1 MKNNSFRYD
10 ISFLRAFSVL
20 AVLFYHYKFQWFK
33 SGFIG
38 VDIFFV
44 ISGFLMTKI
53 ILSSFDK
60 GSFNLWDFYRRR
72 IIRII
77 PALLGLVVTFSL
89 VIFFFL
95 QPQIVNFFRSAFSSV
110 LFFSNIYYYLNNG
123 YFDSSSQYNFLL
135 HSWSLS
141 VEWQFYLIY
150 PLILLLL
157 KKLYTTKKNS
167 FTAVFLAL
175 AFISFG
181 AMLIHSNYDSDF
193 SFYIFYPRA
202 WEMMLGGL
210 AFLLEDKMQHIPK
223 KVKLVL
229 ALTSLSA
236 IISFIFLFHASSWPS
251 LYTIIPVF
259 FTALLISLNYEFTAY
274 KNKIVT
280 YLGNISY
287 SLYLYHWPLYV
298 LILFFEVDTSL
309 KYRVLAIFVSVIL
322 AILSYEGI
330 EKRNYSNKAKSV
342 LTASLIIFIFSF
354 SITKVDAENYTDEN
368 KNLIN
373 TTSNYKYSKKAE
385 DQYKIDTKH
394 LTHKKDYK
402 TIIQNLD
409 VPVADKKNVVL
420 LGDSHAGMFSKTVN
434 NIFADKKDIN
444 LIQITADATYPME
457 NSKGIYPNPV
467 QYFNYIFT
475 EYFPKYYKNID
486 LIIINANYSGY
497 PEKEIK
503 NNLKITEQYFSKYKV
518 PTLYIGMTDFYVIDF
533 PTYYYIKKKYSANMY
548 TEEKKIKETEKFN
561 AFLKNYLGDQYIDLL
576 NVKINKV
583 SPDNYPY
590 IYDTNHLTL
599 FGTEQYKNILSQRI
613 YKILNINTNKDN

>member
-60 GSFNLWDFYRRR
+60 GSFNIWDFYRRR
-72 IIRII
+72 VIRII
-77 PALLGLVVTFSL
+77 PALLGVVILFSII
-89 VIFFFL
+89 IFLFL

-123 YFDSSSQYNFLL
+123 YFDASSQYNFLL

-150 PLILLLL
+150 PILLLLL
-157 KKLYTTKKNS
+157 KKLYTDKKNI
-167 FTAVFLAL
+167 FITVFLAL
-175 AFISFG
+175 AFVSFS
-181 AMLIHSNYDSDF
+181 AMLVHSIYDQNF

-202 WEMMLGGL
+202 WEMMMGGL
-210 AFLLEDKMQHIPK
+210 AFLLEDKIRRIPERIR
-223 KVKLVL
+223 LVL
-229 ALTSLSA
+229 AFASLSA

-251 LYTIIPVF
+251 LYTTIPVF

-274 KNKIVT
+274 KNKVVT

-298 LILFFEVDTSL
+298 LILFFEVDVSL
-309 KYRVLAIFVSVIL
+309 KYRVLAIFGSFIL

-330 EKRNYSNKAKSV
+330 EKRNYTNKAKSV
-342 LTASLIIFIFSF
+342 LAFSIIIFIFSF

-373 TTSNYKYSKKAE
+373 TTSSYKYSKEAE
-385 DQYKIDTKH
+385 DQYKIDAKH
-394 LTHKKDYK
+394 LTYKKDYK
-402 TIIQNLD
+402 TIIPHLD
-409 VPVADKKNVVL
+409 IPVSGKRNVVL
-420 LGDSHAGMFSKTVN
+420 LGDSHAGMFSETVN
-434 NIFADKKDIN
+434 TIFADKKDVN
-444 LIQITADATYPME
+444 LIQLTADATYPME
-457 NSKGIYPNPV
+457 NSKGIYPNPI
-467 QYFNYIFT
+467 QYFNYVFR

-503 NNLKITEQYFSKYKV
+503 NNLRITEQYFSKYNV

-533 PTYYYIKKKYSANMY
+533 PTYYYIKKKYHANTY
-548 TEEKKIKETEKFN
+548 TEEKKMKETEKFN
-561 AFLKNYLGDQYIDLL
+561 TLLKNYLGDKYIDLL
-576 NVKINKV
+576 NVKISKV
-583 SPDNYPY
+583 SPQNYPY

-599 FGTEQYKNILSQRI
+599 FGTEQYRNTLSQRI
-613 YKILNINTNKDN
+613 YKTLNNNTNKDN

>member
-1 MKNNSFRYD
+1 
-10 ISFLRAFSVL
+10 
-20 AVLFYHYKFQWFK
+20 
-33 SGFIG
+33 
-38 VDIFFV
+38 
-44 ISGFLMTKI
+44 MTKI

-60 GSFNLWDFYRRR
+60 GNFNIWDFYRRR
-72 IIRII
+72 VIRII
-77 PALLGLVVTFSL
+77 PALLGVVVVFSL
-89 VIFFFL
+89 LIFFFL

-123 YFDSSSQYNFLL
+123 YFDISSQYNFLL

-157 KKLYTTKKNS
+157 KKFYTSKKNI
-167 FTAVFLAL
+167 FMVVFLGL
-175 AFISFG
+175 TFLSFSS
-181 AMLIHSNYDSDF
+181 MLIHRSYDPDF

-210 AFLLEDKMQHIPK
+210 AFLLEDKIQHISK
-223 KVKLVL
+223 KVKLAL
-229 ALTSLSA
+229 ALTSLST
-236 IISFIFLFHASSWPS
+236 IISFIFLFHTSSWPS

-259 FTALLISLNYEFTAY
+259 FTALLISLNYKFIAY
-274 KNKIVT
+274 QNKTVT

-298 LILFFEVDTSL
+298 FILFFEVDISL
-309 KYRVLAIFVSVIL
+309 KYRVLAIFISFIL

-342 LTASLIIFIFSF
+342 LATSLIIFLLSF
-354 SITKVDAENYTDEN
+354 SITRIDAENYTDEN

-373 TTSNYKYSKKAE
+373 TTSTYKYSKKAV

-409 VPVADKKNVVL
+409 IPVPDKKNIIL
-420 LGDSHAGMFSKTVN
+420 LGDSHAGMFSETVN
-434 NIFADKKDIN
+434 NIFADKKDFN

-457 NSKGIYPNPV
+457 NSKSIYPNPV
-467 QYFNYIFT
+467 HYFNYIFR

-497 PEKEIK
+497 PEQEIK
-503 NNLKITEQYFSKYKV
+503 NNIKITQQYFSKYKI
-518 PTLYIGMTDFYVIDF
+518 PTVYIGITDMYVIDF
-533 PTYYYIKKKYSANMY
+533 PTYYYIKKKYNANMY

-561 AFLKNYLGDQYIDLL
+561 TFLKDYLGDKYIDLL
-576 NVKINKV
+576 NVKINRV

-599 FGTEQYKNILSQRI
+599 FGTEQYKSVLSK
-613 YKILNINTNKDN
+613 KIHKTLTINTNKAN

>member
-1 MKNNSFRYD
+1 
-10 ISFLRAFSVL
+10 
-20 AVLFYHYKFQWFK
+20 
-33 SGFIG
+33 
-38 VDIFFV
+38 
-44 ISGFLMTKI
+44 MTKI

-77 PALLGLVVTFSL
+77 PALLGVVVVFSFL
-89 VIFFFL
+89 IFLFL

-157 KKLYTTKKNS
+157 RKLYTTKKNI
-167 FTAVFLAL
+167 FIAAFLAL
-175 AFISFG
+175 AFISF
-181 AMLIHSNYDSDF
+181 ATMLIHRSYDPDF

-223 KVKLVL
+223 KVKQVL

-259 FTALLISLNYEFTAY
+259 FTALLISMNYEFTAY

-298 LILFFEVDTSL
+298 FILFFEVDTSL
-309 KYRVLAIFVSVIL
+309 KYRILAICISFIL

-342 LTASLIIFIFSF
+342 LAVSLLIFIFSF
-354 SITKVDAENYTDEN
+354 SITKVDAENYTYEN

-373 TTSNYKYSKKAE
+373 TTSSYKYSKKAE
-385 DQYKIDTKH
+385 DQYKIDIKH

-409 VPVADKKNVVL
+409 IPVSDKKNVVL
-420 LGDSHAGMFSKTVN
+420 LGDSHAGMFSETVN

-503 NNLKITEQYFSKYKV
+503 NNLKTTEQYFSKYKI
-518 PTLYIGMTDFYVIDF
+518 PTVYIGMTDFYVIDF
-533 PTYYYIKKKYSANMY
+533 PTYYYIKKKYNANMY
-548 TEEKKIKETEKFN
+548 TEEKKIRETERFN
-561 AFLKNYLGDQYIDLL
+561 TFLKNYLGDRYIDLL

-583 SPDNYPY
+583 SAENYPY

-599 FGTEQYKNILSQRI
+599 FGTEQYRNILSQKI
-613 YKILNINTNKDN
+613 YKTLNINTNKDN

>member
-1 MKNNSFRYD
+1 MKTNSFRYD

-20 AVLFYHYKFQWFK
+20 AVLFYHYKFHWFK

-60 GSFNLWDFYRRR
+60 GSFNILDFYRRR

-157 KKLYTTKKNS
+157 RKLYTTKKNS
-167 FTAVFLAL
+167 FIAVFLAL

-181 AMLIHSNYDSDF
+181 AMLIHSSYDPDF

-229 ALTSLSA
+229 ALASLSA

-251 LYTIIPVF
+251 LYTTIPVF
-259 FTALLISLNYEFTAY
+259 FTALLISLNYEFIAY
-274 KNKIVT
+274 KNKVVT

-298 LILFFEVDTSL
+298 LILFFEVDVSL
-309 KYRVLAIFVSVIL
+309 KYRVLAICVSFIL

-330 EKRNYSNKAKSV
+330 EKRNYSDKAKSV
-342 LTASLIIFIFSF
+342 LTVSLIIFIFSF

-409 VPVADKKNVVL
+409 IPVSDKKNVVL
-420 LGDSHAGMFSKTVN
+420 LGDSHAGMFSETVH
-434 NIFADKKDIN
+434 NIFSDKKDVN

-457 NSKGIYPNPV
+457 NSKGIYPNPIN
-467 QYFNYIFT
+467 YFNYIFR
-475 EYFPKYYKNID
+475 EYFPRYHKDID

-503 NNLKITEQYFSKYKV
+503 NNLKITEQYFSKYNV
-518 PTLYIGMTDFYVIDF
+518 PTIYIGMTDIYVIDF
-533 PTYYYIKKKYSANMY
+533 PTYYYIKKKYNANMY
-548 TEEKKIKETEKFN
+548 TEAKKSSETEKFN
-561 AFLKNYLGDQYIDLL
+561 TFLTNYLGDKYIDLL
-576 NVKINKV
+576 NTNVNQV
-583 SPDNYPY
+583 SSENFPY

-599 FGTEQYKNILSQRI
+599 FGTEQYKNIISQKI
-613 YKILNINTNKDN
+613 YKTLNFNTNTHN

>member
-1 MKNNSFRYD
+1 
-10 ISFLRAFSVL
+10 
-20 AVLFYHYKFQWFK
+20 
-33 SGFIG
+33 
-38 VDIFFV
+38 
-44 ISGFLMTKI
+44 MTKI

-60 GSFNLWDFYRRR
+60 GSFNIWDFYRRR

-77 PALLGLVVTFSL
+77 PALLGLIVVFSL
-89 VIFFFL
+89 LIFFFL
-95 QPQIVNFFRSAFSSV
+95 QPQIVNFLRSAFSSV

-123 YFDSSSQYNFLL
+123 YFDASSQYNFLL

-157 KKLYTTKKNS
+157 KKLYTTKKNI
-167 FTAVFLAL
+167 FILAFLAL
-175 AFISFG
+175 AFISFCT
-181 AMLIHSNYDSDF
+181 MLIHGSYDPDF

-202 WEMMLGGL
+202 WEMMFGGL
-210 AFLLEDKMQHIPK
+210 AFLLENKMQKVPK
-223 KVKLVL
+223 KAKLVL
-229 ALTSLSA
+229 ALASLSV
-236 IISFIFLFHASSWPS
+236 IISFIFLFHSSSWPS
-251 LYTIIPVF
+251 SYALIPVF

-274 KNKIVT
+274 KNKLVT

-298 LILFFEVDTSL
+298 FILFFEVNISL
-309 KYRVLAIFVSVIL
+309 KYRILAIFISFIF

-342 LTASLIIFIFSF
+342 LAVSLIIFLVSF
-354 SITKVDAENYTDEN
+354 SLTKIDAENYTDEN

-394 LTHKKDYK
+394 LTYKKDYK
-402 TIIQNLD
+402 TLIQNLD
-409 VPVADKKNVVL
+409 TPVPDKKNIIL
-420 LGDSHAGMFSKTVN
+420 LGDSHAGMFSETVH
-434 NIFADKKDIN
+434 NIFANTKDIN

-457 NSKGIYPNPV
+457 NSKGIYPNPIN
-467 QYFNYIFT
+467 YFNYIFR
-475 EYFPKYYKNID
+475 EYFPKYHKNID

-503 NNLKITEQYFSKYKV
+503 NNIKITEHYFSRYNV
-518 PTLYIGMTDFYVIDF
+518 PTIYIGMTDIYVIDF
-533 PTYYYIKKKYSANMY
+533 PTYYYIKKKYNAHMY
-548 TEEKKIKETEKFN
+548 TEAQKINDTEKFN
-561 AFLKNYLGDQYIDLL
+561 TFLSNYLGNKYINLL
-576 NVKINKV
+576 NVNVNKV
-583 SPDNYPY
+583 SSKNYPY

-599 FGTEQYKNILSQRI
+599 FGTEQYKNIISQKI
-613 YKILNINTNKDN
+613 YKTLNFNTNTDN

>member
-1 MKNNSFRYD
+1 LKNNSFRYD

-60 GSFNLWDFYRRR
+60 GSFNIWDFYRRR
-72 IIRII
+72 VIRII
-77 PALLGLVVTFSL
+77 PALLGVVVVFSFL
-89 VIFFFL
+89 IFLFL

-123 YFDSSSQYNFLL
+123 YFDTSSQYNFLL

-157 KKLYTTKKNS
+157 KKLYTTKKNI
-167 FTAVFLAL
+167 FIAVFLAL
-175 AFISFG
+175 AIISFG
-181 AMLIHSNYDSDF
+181 AMLIHRSYDPDF

-210 AFLLEDKMQHIPK
+210 AFLLEDKIQHIPK

-236 IISFIFLFHASSWPS
+236 ILSFIFLFHASSWPS
-251 LYTIIPVF
+251 LYTTIPVF
-259 FTALLISLNYEFTAY
+259 FTTLLISLNYEFIAY

-298 LILFFEVDTSL
+298 LILFFEVDNSW
-309 KYRVLAIFVSVIL
+309 KYRALAILVSFIL

-330 EKRNYSNKAKSV
+330 EKRNYSDKAKSV
-342 LTASLIIFIFSF
+342 LAVSLIIFIFSF

-373 TTSNYKYSKKAE
+373 TTSGYKYSKKAE
-385 DQYKIDTKH
+385 HQYKLDIKH
-394 LTHKKDYK
+394 LSHKDYK

-409 VPVADKKNVVL
+409 VPVSDKKNIVL
-420 LGDSHAGMFSKTVN
+420 LGDSHAGMFSETVN
-434 NIFADKKDIN
+434 NIFADKKEVN

-457 NSKGIYPNPV
+457 NSKSAYSNSV
-467 QYFNYIFT
+467 NYFNYIFK

-503 NNLKITEQYFSKYKV
+503 NNLKITEQYFSKYNI
-518 PTLYIGMTDFYVIDF
+518 PTLYIGMTDVYAIDF
-533 PTYYYIKKKYSANMY
+533 PTYYYIKKKYHANMY
-548 TEEKKIKETEKFN
+548 TEEKKFKKTEEFN
-561 AFLKNYLGDQYIDLL
+561 TFLKNYLGDKYIDLL

-583 SPDNYPY
+583 STENYPY

-599 FGTEQYKNILSQRI
+599 FGTEQYRNILSQRI
-613 YKILNINTNKDN
+613 YKTLSINTNKDN

>member
-1 MKNNSFRYD
+1 MKTNSFRYD

-20 AVLFYHYKFQWFK
+20 AVLFYHYKFSWFK

-53 ILSSFDK
+53 ILSSFSK
-60 GSFNLWDFYRRR
+60 GNFNIWDFYKRR

-77 PALLGLVVTFSL
+77 PALLGLVIIFSL
-89 VIFFFL
+89 LIFFFL
-95 QPQIVNFFRSAFSSV
+95 QPQIVNFLRSAFSSV

-157 KKLYTTKKNS
+157 KKLYTTKKNI
-167 FTAVFLAL
+167 FILVFLAL
-175 AFISFG
+175 AFISFCS
-181 AMLIHSNYDSDF
+181 MLIHGKYDPDF

-210 AFLLEDKMQHIPK
+210 AFLLENKMQKVTK
-223 KVKLVL
+223 KVKLFL

-236 IISFIFLFHASSWPS
+236 IISFIFFFHSSSWPS
-251 LYTIIPVF
+251 SYALIPVF

-274 KNKIVT
+274 KNKLVT

-298 LILFFEVDTSL
+298 FILFFELDISL
-309 KYRVLAIFVSVIL
+309 KYRILTIFISFIL

-330 EKRNYSNKAKSV
+330 EKRNYTNKAKSV
-342 LTASLIIFIFSF
+342 LAMSLIIFILSF
-354 SITKVDAENYTDEN
+354 SITKVDAENYANEN

-373 TTSNYKYSKKAE
+373 TTSNYKYSKSAE
-385 DQYKIDTKH
+385 NQYKIDTKH
-394 LTHKKDYK
+394 LTYKKDYK
-402 TIIQNLD
+402 TFIKNLD
-409 VPVADKKNVVL
+409 TPVSNKKNIIL
-420 LGDSHAGMFSKTVN
+420 LGDSHAGMFSETMH
-434 NIFADKKDIN
+434 NIFADKNEIN

-457 NSKGIYPNPV
+457 NSKGIYTNPIN
-467 QYFNYIFT
+467 YFNYIFR
-475 EYFPKYYKNID
+475 EYFPKYHKNID

-503 NNLKITEQYFSKYKV
+503 NNLKITEQYFSKYNV
-518 PTLYIGMTDFYVIDF
+518 PTIYMGITDMYTIDF
-533 PTYYYIKKKYSANMY
+533 PTYYYIKKKYNANMY
-548 TEEKKIKETEKFN
+548 TEAKKNNETHKLN
-561 AFLKNYLGDQYIDLL
+561 TFLKNTLGDKYIDLL
-576 NVKINKV
+576 NTNVNKM
-583 SPDNYPY
+583 SPENFPY

-599 FGTEQYKNILSQRI
+599 FGTEQYKNILSQKI
-613 YKILNINTNKDN
+613 YKKLNSTQIQ